1 MCIGF
6 EVLSLRF
13 DSFCFNKDICGMI
26 CAAFTW
32 MLIGYAFFV
41 VIFVML
47 LPEIDT
53 AYNAINAGAF
63 LLFALLATVSHMKAM
78 ITDPVR
84 NRP

>member
-1 MCIGF
+1 
-6 EVLSLRF
+6 
-13 DSFCFNKDICGMI
+13 MI

-63 LLFALLATVSHMKAM
+63 LFFALLATVSHMKAM

-84 NRP
+84 SVRGAREWEEVVAGG